1 MIYESYAHRFAD
13 VILNS
18 DHELR
23 LELEGV
29 VQAIE
34 FEVVQT
40 RFEEENLRK
49 EEEGKK
55 LNVGKQS
62 AINTMFK
69 EEFRNM
75 GWELEKNVFNDPDN
89 DLTIDFWKRS
99 VGVDVA
105 FIHRS
110 SVGGD
115 LLRLQAAAEVK
126 NIIKVGVYICPT
138 RTFAKEV
145 SPNWRDMVNY
155 EKAKWYLENFYSV
168 LTAPIL
174 LMGLNG

>member
-18 DHELR
+18 DHELK
-23 LELEGV
+23 LELESV

-40 RFEEENLRK
+40 RFEEENLRRR
-49 EEEGKK
+49 EEGKK
-55 LNVGKQS
+55 LHVGKQS
-62 AINTMFK
+62 TINTMFK
-69 EEFRNM
+69 AEFRSA
-75 GWELEKNVFNDPDN
+75 GWELEKMVFNDPHN
-89 DLTIDFWKRS
+89 DLTIDFWKRK

-105 FIHRS
+105 FVHRS

-126 NIIKVGVYICPT
+126 NVIKVGVYICPT
-138 RTFAKEV
+138 TTFAKQV
-145 SPNWRDMVNY
+145 SPNSRNMVNY
-155 EKAKWYLENFYSV
+155 ERAKWYLENFYAV

-174 LMGLNG
+174 LMGLRG

>member
-13 VILNS
+13 IILNA
-18 DHELR
+18 DYALKMQ
-23 LELEGV
+23 LESVVHAIGFEE
-29 VQAIE
+29 VQA
-34 FEVVQT
+34 
-40 RFEEENLRK
+40 RFEEENLRRK
-49 EEEGKK
+49 EEGKK
-55 LNVGKQS
+55 LRVGKQS
-62 AINTMFK
+62 TINKMFK
-69 EEFRNM
+69 AEFRSA

-89 DLTIDFWKRS
+89 DLTIDFWKGK

-105 FIHRS
+105 FVHRS

-126 NIIKVGVYICPT
+126 NVINVGVYICPT

-145 SPNWRDMVNY
+145 SPNSQNMVNY
-155 EKAKWYLENFYSV
+155 ERARWYLRNFYAV

-174 LMGLNG
+174 LIGLRG

>member
-18 DHELR
+18 DHELK
-23 LELEGV
+23 LELESV

-34 FEVVQT
+34 FEEVQA
-40 RFEEENLRK
+40 RFEAENLRRK
-49 EEEGKK
+49 EEGKK
-55 LNVGKQS
+55 LHVGRQS
-62 AINTMFK
+62 TINKMFK
-69 EEFRNM
+69 AEFRNR
-75 GWELEKNVFNDPDN
+75 GWELEKSVFKDRNN
-89 DLTIDFWKRS
+89 DLTIDFWKRH

-105 FIHRS
+105 FVHRS

-126 NIIKVGVYICPT
+126 NVIKVGVYICPT

-145 SPNWRDMVNY
+145 SPNSRNMVNH
-155 EKAKWYLENFYSV
+155 ERARWYLENFYAV
-168 LTAPIL
+168 LTAPML
-174 LMGLNG
+174 LIGLRG